1 MREKKINGKMLR
13 IVREDV
19 TDVEVDAFVYYAT
32 SDLVLGS
39 GWGTAIAV
47 RGGPSIQEELKGLAP
62 VNTGDAVISA
72 AGEMKAK
79 NIIHAVGPKFQEEDE
94 EGKLRKTMLSVFKCA
109 DENGVATLAFPAMGT
124 GFYGIPLD
132 LSARVMLETIK
143 DRLGNG
149 RSSIKEVLICLMDS
163 REFPPFEAE
172 MDKI

>member
-1 MREKKINGKMLR
+1 MKEKKVNDKVVR
-13 IVREDV
+13 IVRQDV

-47 RGGPSIQEELKGLAP
+47 RGGPSIQEELNGLGP
-62 VNTGDAVISA
+62 VETGGAVISS

-79 NIIHAVGPKFQEEDE
+79 HIIHAVGPKFQEEDQE
-94 EGKLRKTMLSVFKCA
+94 AKLRKTMHSVLKCA
-109 DENGVATLAFPAMGT
+109 EENGVEKIAFPPMGT

-132 LSARVMLETIK
+132 LSAKIMLETI
-143 DRLGNG
+143 RAHMNNG
-149 RSSIKEVLICLMDS
+149 GSSIKEVLICLMDS
-163 REFPPFEAE
+163 REFPPFEDM

>member
-1 MREKKINGKMLR
+1 MKEKKINDKVVR

-19 TDVEVDAFVYYAT
+19 TDLEVDAFVYYAT

-47 RGGPSIQEELKGLAP
+47 RGGPSIQEELKGLGP
-62 VNTGDAVISA
+62 INTGEAVISG

-79 NIIHAVGPKFQEEDE
+79 NIIHAVGPRFQEEDE
-94 EGKLRKTMLSVFKCA
+94 EAKLRKTMLSALKCA
-109 DENGVATLAFPAMGT
+109 EEKGLATLAFPPMGT

-132 LSARVMLETIK
+132 LSAKVMLETI
-143 DRLGNG
+143 RAHLNNG
-149 RSSIKEVLICLMDS
+149 QSSVKEIQICLMDS
-163 REFPPFEAE
+163 REFPPFEAQ

>member
-1 MREKKINGKMLR
+1 MKEKKINDKVVR

-19 TDVEVDAFVYYAT
+19 TDLEVDAFVYYAT

-47 RGGPSIQEELKGLAP
+47 RGGPSIQEELKGLGP
-62 VNTGDAVISA
+62 INTGEAVISG

-79 NIIHAVGPKFQEEDE
+79 HIIHAVGPRFQEEDE
-94 EGKLRKTMLSVFKCA
+94 EAKLRKTMLSALKCA
-109 DENGVATLAFPAMGT
+109 EEKGVATLAFPPMGT

-132 LSARVMLETIK
+132 LSARVMFETIK
-143 DRLGNG
+143 ARLTNG
-149 RSSIKEVLICLMDS
+149 QSSIKEVCICLMDS
-163 REFPPFEAE
+163 REFPPFEGQ